1 MQDALALLNKTIKDK
16 VFIAKARWA
25 AHLCSKI
32 HNMAMNPR
40 LAWEFIHLF
49 TGGST
54 VHHKKSV
61 SMAMK
66 MPNGYIAT
74 NGKKNMSVFGSHF
87 ECVFNSHH
95 PVDLTNLDKIA
106 PCPVLPEINLPISF
120 DKVDA
125 AINKLKNGKS
135 PGLMAYL
142 LKHTKR
148 LTAACI
154 VEFTHE
160 LRPSSNTTYPNGTS
174 KEGRASD
181 GNTKKLSVSLTLA
194 LAWCITVT
202 RTFRCDTR

>member
-1 MQDALALLNKTIKDK
+1 MRDALALLNKTIKDK

-135 PGLMAYL
+135 PGLIGIPPEAY
-142 LKHTKR
+142 KAMNSCRHR
-148 LTAACI
+148 IHRYVAW
-154 VEFTHE
+154 
-160 LRPSSNTTYPNGTS
+160 TTWADI
-174 KEGRASD
+174 RA
-181 GNTKKLSVSLTLA
+181 NVSLCPKRKSL
-194 LAWCITVT
+194 
-202 RTFRCDTR
+202 